1 MKKKFLYSVFAFVVT
16 MFMVVVVHA
25 DNDAHVITTPAK
37 AMSFTPD
44 STPIYAIADDFSFD
58 EYSKKVQFSAK
69 SGSEKI
75 TPKSD
80 AGAQKIIIA
89 PTPNLS
95 AAGTLDVTKKA
106 TELAGEGWFTAYCL
120 DGGLKLPQFSIFN
133 MNPTLVGGLLTAT
146 YTFSFTDE
154 QLAALGLTSN
164 TVPKVDRQ
172 IGATTLLAMLG
183 NKDLRALFNNY
194 TGYDQQI
201 DIVYAIE
208 VDGVPR
214 EATLSTIDLAIA
226 NPAWAQPV
234 ASTDWGTT
242 PQEIQ
247 AISMKFLGAAG
258 AKMTD
263 LKGLKKIDV
272 LVKSITLHKADG
284 EATIGADKLVA
295 ADATGAGVDGYYKM
309 TYDAND
315 ILFDKYYV
323 DKNGAK
329 NYKHSLWI
337 IEHSYPS
344 MTIDALLA
352 EVGSTKENLKTQILG
367 LYGSETFT
375 DAEVENLLDNYVY
388 WTVQYAMWKA
398 NDSFDDNGKRLGDTL
413 YLGSLAENN
422 DLNKIYQ
429 YLIKD
434 RDEYATYGEGNY
446 NTDDITLD
454 VTNND
459 KVTTTN
465 DYYTYGPYTANYNVI
480 DPSDIT
486 IEVTSSNKDGV
497 SIVDKDGNKLTSVK
511 NGQEFYVRCKKS
523 AKVTNVDL
531 KLSASGRS
539 YDDSEKGTIYYA
551 NNVMNQN
558 VITGLGY
565 ANVEASV
572 TKSLTY
578 NPKTGV
584 PNIAIVFVITLI
596 AFSLGYLALSYN
608 KKSMEL
614 N

>member
-44 STPIYAIADDFSFD
+44 TTPIYAIADDYSFD

-89 PTPNLS
+89 PTPNIS
-95 AAGTLDVTKKA
+95 VAATLDVTKKA
-106 TELAGEGWFTAYCL
+106 TELAGDGWFTAYCL
-120 DGGLKLPQFSIFN
+120 DGGLKLPQYSIFN
-133 MNPTLVGGLLTAT
+133 MNPYLVGRLLTAT
-146 YTFSFTDE
+146 YTFSDQDVTDYH
-154 QLAALGLTSN
+154 LPAKSIA
-164 TVPKVDRQ
+164 KVDRQ
-172 IGATTLLAMLG
+172 LGATTLIAVLA
-183 NKDLRALFNNY
+183 NKDLRALFSNY
-194 TGYDQQI
+194 TGYDQHI
-201 DIVYAIE
+201 DIVYGFE
-208 VDGVPR
+208 VGGAVR
-214 EATLSTIDLAIA
+214 ELTFSTQDLMT
-226 NPAWAQPV
+226 NPTWDAP
-234 ASTDWGTT
+234 ASSADWGTNED
-242 PQEIQ
+242 EIK
-247 AISMKFLGAAG
+247 AASMNMFLTALGKMNSLTGGAA
-258 AKMTD
+258 
-263 LKGLKKIDV
+263 IDM
-272 LVKSITLHKADG
+272 LVKSVTLHKADG
-284 EATIGADKLVA
+284 ETTIGADKLVA
-295 ADATGAGVDGYYKM
+295 ADSTGAGVNGYYKVN
-309 TYDAND
+309 YSALD
-315 ILFDKYYV
+315 ILFDKYYM
-323 DKNGAK
+323 DKEGAK

-367 LYGSETFT
+367 LYGSESFT

-446 NTDDITLD
+446 NTDDIALD

-465 DYYTYGPYTANYNVI
+465 DYYTYGPYKANYNVI

-539 YDDSEKGTIYYA
+539 YDDSERGTIYYA